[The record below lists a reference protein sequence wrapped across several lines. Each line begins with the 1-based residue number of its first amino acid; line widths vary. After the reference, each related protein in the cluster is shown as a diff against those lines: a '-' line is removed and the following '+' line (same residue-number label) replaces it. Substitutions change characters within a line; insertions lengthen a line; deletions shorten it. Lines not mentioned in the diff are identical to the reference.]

1 VEIFKNKWFN
11 KFAKH
16 EGISDSALLED
27 IEAAERGLIDAD
39 YGGGVIR
46 QRIAR
51 VGEGKSGGYRSVIL
65 FRSGDKAFFVFGFAK
80 SARANISRAEERDFK
95 DLSKEVFSLSETTL
109 QTLIKRG
116 AFVPV
121 KRDEKSKNL

>member
-1 VEIFKNKWFN
+1 
-11 KFAKH
+11 
-16 EGISDSALLED
+16 
-27 IEAAERGLIDAD
+27 
-39 YGGGVIR
+39 
-46 QRIAR
+46 
-51 VGEGKSGGYRSVIL
+51 EGKSGGYRSVIL

-80 SARANISRAEERDFK
+80 SARANISRVEERDFK

>member
-1 VEIFKNKWFN
+1 M
-11 KFAKH
+11 
-16 EGISDSALLED
+16 
-27 IEAAERGLIDAD
+27 
-39 YGGGVIR
+39 
-46 QRIAR
+46 
-51 VGEGKSGGYRSVIL
+51 
-65 FRSGDKAFFVFGFAK
+65 FGFAK
-80 SARANISRAEERDFK
+80 SARANISRVEERDFK